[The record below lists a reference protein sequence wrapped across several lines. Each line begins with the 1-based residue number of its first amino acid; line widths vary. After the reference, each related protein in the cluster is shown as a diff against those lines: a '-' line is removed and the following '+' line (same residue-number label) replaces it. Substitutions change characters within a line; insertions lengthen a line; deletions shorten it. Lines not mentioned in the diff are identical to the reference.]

1 MRTLLCDPH
10 CVRESAFVCGIA
22 PCSIPPP
29 DSNVPVYCVSSRY
42 RYIGWLLHLCH
53 TIRKVHNVCF
63 FPFRSSFIHNY
74 KNNSS
79 HPRQHQHQPDQ
90 QLPKQAKTRVCV
102 YVCRSVC
109 VCELPCNDTTNT
121 QGSNRMRRFTDFRKP
136 ISVFTAKYFYFLI
149 SDDVFLLFFIRFSS
163 LGPPFC
169 MFAFAVHFS
178 FVLHFVHFHV
188 SDVSPLCVCVVSRVR
203 AHDTRCSPL
212 N

>member
-1 MRTLLCDPH
+1 MPYHSQSTQCL
-10 CVRESAFVCGIA
+10 
-22 PCSIPPP
+22 
-29 DSNVPVYCVSSRY
+29 
-42 RYIGWLLHLCH
+42 
-53 TIRKVHNVCF
+53 F
-63 FPFRSSFIHNY
+63 FPIPFLVYS
-74 KNNSS
+74 
-79 HPRQHQHQPDQ
+79 
-90 QLPKQAKTRVCV
+90 QLQKQLEPSATASASARPTATKTSENTCVCV